1 MDEILPGIMHW
12 VAVHPNTGQ
21 PAHSAFLVES
31 GTLIDPM
38 VPDEGL
44 GWFEEHRPAR
54 ALLTN
59 RHHRRG
65 VETFARE
72 LGCSIHLHPAGLHE
86 FEGVDV
92 TPMPPGDTPA
102 PGVTVLDFGTL
113 TPEEVIL
120 HIAAGPGVIAIA
132 DSIARDRHGR
142 LGFFSDSLLGDDPE
156 AVKHGIRAGLRRILD
171 EWEFDAMLMA
181 HGEPQAT
188 GARAELEAFAAG

>member
-1 MDEILPGIMHW
+1 MEEILPGVWHW
-12 VAVHPNTGQ
+12 SAVHPNTGL
-21 PAHSAFLVES
+21 PAHAAFLAER

-44 GWFEEHRPAR
+44 GWFDERRPAQ

-102 PGVTVLDFGTL
+102 PGVSVLEFGTL

-120 HIAAGPGVIAIA
+120 HIATGPGVIAIA
-132 DSIARDRHGR
+132 DSVTREHDGQ
-142 LGFFSDSLLGDDPE
+142 LGFVSDHLLGDDPE
-156 AVKHGIRAGLRRILD
+156 AVKRGIRAGLRRILD

-181 HGEPQAT
+181 HGEPRAS
-188 GARAELEAFAAG
+188 GARAELQAFAAD